1 MNYTLDN
8 LVGLEIKFR
17 ESSRNKRFL
26 NNLIDSFVFYLLI
39 FALSAMFGAGT
50 VVLGNEEILENEDAF
65 QISSYLFSFIIIF
78 LYYSVFEYYS
88 KGKTVGKYITKSRAL
103 SEDGSIMNFSEC
115 ALRSVCRFIPF
126 DRLSFLG
133 PNRGWHDKFS
143 KTMVVED
150 DGFLLSEI
158 EGM

>member
-1 MNYTLDN
+1 MNDTLDN
-8 LVGLEIKFR
+8 LLGLEIKFK
-17 ESSRNKRFL
+17 ETSKNKRFL
-26 NNLIDSFVFYLLI
+26 NSLIDTIIYYLLL
-39 FALSAMFGAGT
+39 FALSIVFGAGLGLSGN
-50 VVLGNEEILENEDAF
+50 VEVLEDENTINIF
-65 QISSYLFSFIIIF
+65 SYLLSFLIYF

-103 SEDGSIMNFSEC
+103 REDGLIIDFSEC
-115 ALRSVCRFIPF
+115 ALRSICRFIPF
-126 DRLSFLG
+126 NGLSFLG
-133 PNRGWHDKFS
+133 SNRGWHDRFS

>member
-1 MNYTLDN
+1 MNDTLDN

-103 SEDGSIMNFSEC
+103 REDGSIMNFSEC

>member
-1 MNYTLDN
+1 MNDTLDN
-8 LVGLEIKFR
+8 LLGLEIKFR
-17 ESSRNKRFL
+17 ETSKNKRFL
-26 NNLIDSFVFYLLI
+26 NSLIDTIIYYLLF
-39 FALSAMFGAGT
+39 FALSIVFGAGLGLSGN
-50 VVLGNEEILENEDAF
+50 VEVLEDENTINIF
-65 QISSYLFSFIIIF
+65 SYLLSFLIYF

-103 SEDGSIMNFSEC
+103 REDGSIMSFSEC

-133 PNRGWHDKFS
+133 SNRGWHDKFS

>member
-1 MNYTLDN
+1 MNDTLDN

-65 QISSYLFSFIIIF
+65 QISSYLFS
-78 LYYSVFEYYS
+78 YE
-88 KGKTVGKYITKSRAL
+88 A
-103 SEDGSIMNFSEC
+103 
-115 ALRSVCRFIPF
+115 
-126 DRLSFLG
+126 SF
-133 PNRGWHDKFS
+133 
-143 KTMVVED
+143 
-150 DGFLLSEI
+150 
-158 EGM
+158 

>member
-1 MNYTLDN
+1 MNDTLDN

-39 FALSAMFGAGT
+39 FALSAMFGAGLGFSGNLEVLEDENT
-50 VVLGNEEILENEDAF
+50 VTIF
-65 QISSYLFSFIIIF
+65 SYLLSYFTIF

-88 KGKTVGKYITKSRAL
+88 KGKTLGKYITKSRAL
-103 SEDGSIMNFSEC
+103 REDGSVMKFSDC

-133 PNRGWHDKFS
+133 SNRGWHDRFS

>member
-1 MNYTLDN
+1 MNDTLDN

-17 ESSRNKRFL
+17 KSSRNKRFL
-26 NNLIDSFVFYLLI
+26 NNLIDFIVYFLL
-39 FALSAMFGAGT
+39 FLALSAMFGAGLGFSGNLEVLEDENT
-50 VVLGNEEILENEDAF
+50 VTIF
-65 QISSYLFSFIIIF
+65 SYLLSYFTIF

-88 KGKTVGKYITKSRAL
+88 KGKTLGKYITKSRAL
-103 SEDGSIMNFSEC
+103 REDGSVMNFSEC

-133 PNRGWHDKFS
+133 SNRGWHDRFS

-150 DGFLLSEI
+150 DDFLLSQI

>member
-1 MNYTLDN
+1 MNDTLDN
-8 LVGLEIKFR
+8 LLGLEIKFR
-17 ESSRNKRFL
+17 ETSKNKRFL
-26 NNLIDSFVFYLLI
+26 NSLIDTIVHYLLVI
-39 FALSAMFGAGT
+39 ALSAIFGAGLGLSGNLE
-50 VVLGNEEILENEDAF
+50 VLEDENTINIF
-65 QISSYLFSFIIIF
+65 SYLLSFLIYF

-103 SEDGSIMNFSEC
+103 REDGSIMSFSEC

-133 PNRGWHDKFS
+133 PSRGWHDKFS

-158 EGM
+158 EGI

>member
-1 MNYTLDN
+1 MNDTLDN
-8 LVGLEIKFR
+8 LVGLEIKFK
-17 ESSRNKRFL
+17 ESSKNKRFI
-26 NNLIDSFVFYLLI
+26 NSLIDFIVYFLL
-39 FALSAMFGAGT
+39 FLALSAMFGAGLGFSGNLEVLEDENT
-50 VVLGNEEILENEDAF
+50 VTIF
-65 QISSYLFSFIIIF
+65 SYLLSYFTIF

-88 KGKTVGKYITKSRAL
+88 KGKTLGKYITKSRAL
-103 SEDGSIMNFSEC
+103 REDGSVMKFSDC

-133 PNRGWHDKFS
+133 SNRGWHDRFS

>member
-1 MNYTLDN
+1 MNDTLDN
-8 LVGLEIKFR
+8 LLGLEIKFR
-17 ESSRNKRFL
+17 ESPKHKRWL
-26 NNLIDSFVFYLLI
+26 NNLIDSIVIYLLI
-39 FALSAMFGAGT
+39 FILSAMFGAGT

-65 QISSYLFSFIIIF
+65 QISSYLFSLIITF
-78 LYYSVFEYYS
+78 LYYVVFEYYS

-103 SEDGSIMNFSEC
+103 REDGLIIDFSEC
-115 ALRSVCRFIPF
+115 ALRSICRFIPF
-126 DRLSFLG
+126 NGLSFLG
-133 PNRGWHDKFS
+133 SNRGWHDRFS

>member
-1 MNYTLDN
+1 MNDTLDN
-8 LVGLEIKFR
+8 LVGLEIKFK
-17 ESSRNKRFL
+17 ESSKNKRFI
-26 NNLIDSFVFYLLI
+26 NSLIDFIVYFLL
-39 FALSAMFGAGT
+39 FLALSAMFGAGLGFSGNLE
-50 VVLGNEEILENEDAF
+50 VLEDENTGTIF
-65 QISSYLFSFIIIF
+65 SYLLSYFTIF

-88 KGKTVGKYITKSRAL
+88 KGKTLGKYITKSRAL
-103 SEDGSIMNFSEC
+103 REDGSVMKFSDC

-133 PNRGWHDKFS
+133 SNRGWHDRFS